1 MIIFRTL
8 NKFINSNMK
17 KALIW
22 IVVIGLVIW
31 GLSSVAGKSKVNTT
45 TSNEANKTAPV
56 KIGFVGPLTGDAS
69 SMGVPANKAVQ
80 LAIKE
85 VNDAGGIN
93 GRKIELIT
101 EDGKCNTKAGSDAGA
116 KLISADKVTA
126 IIGGLCSGETSAFG
140 PNAMQNKVV
149 TISYLSSSPAL
160 SNLGKYFFRNY
171 PSDTFQGAYAADYVF
186 NKLGKKKVAVVYS
199 NTDWGTGVKTVF
211 VEKFKSLGGT
221 IVLDEGVT
229 QDARDFRTVLSKVK
243 SSGAEFA
250 FVPMYNESAVPF
262 LKQVKESGIKIGILG
277 GDAWADTKLQEQ
289 VDGTL
294 GAMYVEVKTG
304 TSDEF
309 SNKFT
314 TMFPGE
320 KVSVGT
326 AQAYDATNIL
336 LNALKKI
343 GTENPD
349 ALAEEI
355 RSVKYNGVS
364 GYIAFGPTGDMTE
377 ASYLV
382 KKLLGNGKVEEVK

>member
-1 MIIFRTL
+1 
-8 NKFINSNMK
+8 MK
-17 KALIW
+17 KVLIW
-22 IVVIGLVIW
+22 IVVIGLVVW
-31 GLSSVAGKSKVNTT
+31 GLSAVSGSKTEMSSKETGPIKV
-45 TSNEANKTAPV
+45 
-56 KIGFVGPLTGDAS
+56 GFVGPLTGDAS

-80 LAIKE
+80 LAVKE

-101 EDGKCNTKAGSDAGA
+101 EDGKCNTKTGSDAGA

-211 VEKFKSLGGT
+211 VEKFKSLGGA

-229 QDARDFRTVLSKVK
+229 QEARDFRTVLSKVK
-243 SSGAEFA
+243 ISGAEFV
-250 FVPMYNESAVPF
+250 FVPMYNEAAIPF
-262 LKQVKESGIKIGILG
+262 MKQVKESGIKVGILG

-289 VDGTL
+289 ADGTL

-314 TMFPGE
+314 TMFPEE

-336 LNALKKI
+336 LNSLKKI

-382 KKLLGNGKVEEVK
+382 KKLLGNGKIEEVK